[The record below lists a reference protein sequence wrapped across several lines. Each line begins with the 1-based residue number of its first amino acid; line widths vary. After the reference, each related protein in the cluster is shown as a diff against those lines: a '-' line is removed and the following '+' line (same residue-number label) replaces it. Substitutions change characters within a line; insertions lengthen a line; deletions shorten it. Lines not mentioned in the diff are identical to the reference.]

1 MQDFTFRI
9 TVAGINLEHAE
20 DFIKG
25 VLIDAIDSVQRKINM
40 ADSESKWDKL
50 RAKRLRIVDMADSI
64 EAV

>member
-9 TVAGINLEHAE
+9 TAAGINLEHAE